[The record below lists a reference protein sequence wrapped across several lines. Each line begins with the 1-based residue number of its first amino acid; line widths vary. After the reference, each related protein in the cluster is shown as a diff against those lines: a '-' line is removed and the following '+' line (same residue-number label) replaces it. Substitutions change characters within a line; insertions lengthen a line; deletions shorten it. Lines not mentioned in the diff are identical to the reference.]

1 MYYYDWTYLL
11 LIPCMI
17 FALWAQLRVK
27 SAFSRYNAVRS
38 RSGLTGAEV
47 ARRILNANGLYDVQ
61 VVATPGELTDHY
73 DPRDRVVRLSSSTY
87 NSPSVAAL
95 GVAAHE
101 VGHACQHAND
111 YAPLKWRNAIIPVTR
126 VGSVLAMPLFLIGL
140 MFGGFSLLGG
150 TIGDALMLSGIL
162 LFSFSTLF
170 QLLTLPTEFNASRRA
185 MQTLESQGILA
196 ADELSGARSVLN
208 AAALTYVAALAS
220 SLVSLFRLLLIYNNN
235 SRRR

>member
-1 MYYYDWTYLL
+1 MYYDWTYLL
-11 LIPCMI
+11 LIPCML

-27 SAFSRYNAVRS
+27 SAFSKYSAVLS
-38 RSGLTGAEV
+38 RSGLTGAEA
-47 ARRILNANGLYDVQ
+47 ARRILRANGIYDVQ
-61 VVATPGELTDHY
+61 VTPTPGELTDHY
-73 DPRDRVVRLSSSTY
+73 DPSERVVKLSSSTY
-87 NSPSVAAL
+87 SATSVAAL

-101 VGHACQHAND
+101 AGHACQHAES

-126 VGSVLAMPLFLIGL
+126 IGSVLAMPLFLLGLLFSGGAYIGGSIGETL
-140 MFGGFSLLGG
+140 MV
-150 TIGDALMLSGIL
+150 SGIL

-185 MQTLESQGILA
+185 LQVLESQGMLSS
-196 ADELSGARSVLN
+196 DELSGARSVLN

-220 SLVSLFRLLLIYNNN
+220 SLVSLLRLLLIFNNN